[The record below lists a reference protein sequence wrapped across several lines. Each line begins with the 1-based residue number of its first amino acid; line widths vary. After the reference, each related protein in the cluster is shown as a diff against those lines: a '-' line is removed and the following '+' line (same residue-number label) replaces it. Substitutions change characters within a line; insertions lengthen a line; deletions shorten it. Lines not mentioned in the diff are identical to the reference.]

1 LIQHVSR
8 TWGLTEYIGL
18 FKDSDSLAKLE
29 VIKQDWRHLILVH
42 RGEEEVEF
50 LVSSNYLVWRNNGLS
65 IVFDSFK
72 VQGPIIVDK
81 ARPFVTEEPKRKR
94 ISNEE

>member
-1 LIQHVSR
+1 
-8 TWGLTEYIGL
+8 L
-18 FKDSDSLAKLE
+18 FKDSDSLAELE
-29 VIKQDWRHLILVH
+29 VIKQDWRQLILVY

-72 VQGPIIVDK
+72 VQCPIIVDK
-81 ARPFVTEEPKRKR
+81 ARPSVTEEPKRKR
-94 ISNEE
+94 ISTEEELQDELDKLSNNY